1 MMRRILSGPAVALR
15 RLGATL
21 FYRDGTSLFHVLAVP
36 DFRNLWTGQMISML
50 GDAVAYNTML
60 FAIIRMADDAGKSSG
75 EVLGML
81 AVIGAIPTLILGL
94 VAGTVA
100 DRADRKHVMIAADLL
115 RGVLTLSYLFVDR
128 WSELWIFF
136 VASVL
141 SSVISTFFYPART
154 ALVPMILSKK
164 ELLAANAFGQ
174 LTHTLSFVVG
184 AALAGVLVGLADAT
198 APAFII
204 DSLSFFV
211 SAYFIL
217 RIRTSGRVPRDAL
230 VQAAAPVLR
239 SVAGTLRSAAFT
251 TRAMAGE
258 LVVGV
263 RYTLTDPIMR
273 GVLISFLAMMLGLG
287 AANVTFVP
295 LLIDELG
302 MNEAGIGP
310 IRFAQT
316 AGIILSSTA
325 ISALAARYRARN
337 LIGLGMLAFGVT
349 TVMVAVTENFW
360 VMLGVMFL
368 VGLAISP
375 PQIIAATLM
384 QQHVPQEK
392 LGRASGAQNTI
403 VNVANIASM
412 GAAGYLMDRIGA
424 RSVFASAGLVIFLAG
439 IVSWWALRGV
449 EDAPPVAE
457 RAEGEPEDLLVPE
470 PVDAPELL
478 VVE

>member
-1 MMRRILSGPAVALR
+1 MHRIMSGPGIGLR
-15 RLGATL
+15 RLGAKL
-21 FYRDGTSLFHVLAVP
+21 FYRDGTSLFRVLAVP

-50 GDAVAYNTML
+50 GDSVAYNTML
-60 FAIIRMADDAGKSSG
+60 FAIIRMADDAGKSAG
-75 EVLGML
+75 EVLGLL
-81 AVIGAIPTLILGL
+81 AVIGAVPTLVLGL
-94 VAGTVA
+94 IAGTVA

-115 RGVLTLSYLFVDR
+115 RGLLTLSYLFVDQ
-128 WSELWIFF
+128 WSKIWIFF
-136 VASVL
+136 VVSVL
-141 SSVISTFFYPART
+141 SSVVSTFFYPART
-154 ALVPMILSKK
+154 ALVPMILGKK

-184 AALAGVLVGLADAT
+184 AALAGVLVGWADAT
-198 APAFII
+198 APAFVI

-211 SAYFIL
+211 SAYFIM
-217 RIRTSGRVPRDAL
+217 RIRISGRLPHEHA
-230 VQAAAPVLR
+230 VQASATILR
-239 SVAGTLRSAAFT
+239 SVGGTLRHAAGT
-251 TRAMAGE
+251 TRAMASE

-263 RYTLTDPIMR
+263 RYTVTDPIMR

-295 LLIDELG
+295 LLVNELG

-310 IRFAQT
+310 IRFSQT

-325 ISALAARYRARN
+325 ISALAVRYRPRN

-349 TVMVAVTENFW
+349 TIIVAVTNNFV
-360 VMLGVMFL
+360 VMIGVMFL
-368 VGLAISP
+368 VGLTIAP

-384 QQHVPQEK
+384 QQHVPEEK

-424 RSVFASAGLVIFLAG
+424 RSVFASAGIVIFLAG
-439 IVSWWALRGV
+439 IVSWWALRSV
-449 EDAPPVAE
+449 DDAPQAGAQTREDTLPV
-457 RAEGEPEDLLVPE
+457 E
-470 PVDAPELL
+470 PVSASDL
-478 VVE
+478 VAVE

>member
-1 MMRRILSGPAVALR
+1 MRRFRAK
-15 RLGATL
+15 L
-21 FYRDGTSLFHVLAVP
+21 FYRDGTSVFSVLAVP
-36 DFRNLWTGQMISML
+36 DFRNLWIGQMISML

-60 FAIIRMADDAGKSSG
+60 FAIIRMADDAGKGSG
-75 EVLGML
+75 SVIGLL
-81 AVIGAIPTLILGL
+81 AVIGALPTLVLGL

-100 DRADRKHVMIAADLL
+100 DRANRKHVMIVADLL
-115 RGVLTLSYLFVDR
+115 RAFITLAYLFVDE
-128 WSELWIFF
+128 WDKIWIFF
-136 VASVL
+136 VVSVSASVV
-141 SSVISTFFYPART
+141 SAFFYPART
-154 ALVPMILSKK
+154 ALVPMILNKK

-184 AALAGVLVGLADAT
+184 AALAGILVGWADAT

-211 SAYFIL
+211 SAYFIT
-217 RIRTSGRVPRDAL
+217 RINISGRISRQEVTQTA
-230 VQAAAPVLR
+230 QASLN
-239 SVAGTLRSAAFT
+239 SLGSIIGSAWNT

-263 RYTLTDPIMR
+263 RYTLTDTIMR

-295 LLIDELG
+295 LLVNELG

-310 IRFAQT
+310 IRFSQT
-316 AGIILSSTA
+316 AGIILSSMA
-325 ISALAARYRARN
+325 ISSLAARYRARN

-349 TVMVAVTENFW
+349 TVLVAVTRSYSLMI
-360 VMLGVMFL
+360 VVLFL
-368 VGLAISP
+368 VGLTISP

-412 GAAGYLMDRIGA
+412 GAAGYLMDPIGA
-424 RSVFASAGLVIFLAG
+424 RSVFAWAGVIIFLAG
-439 IVSWWALRGV
+439 IVSWWALR
-449 EDAPPVAE
+449 D
-457 RAEGEPEDLLVPE
+457 
-470 PVDAPELL
+470 VDDSPQPAAQASEEMRLSELAPEGLAG
-478 VVE
+478 E